1 MKQLGKI
8 LGLLLKRWT
17 SKSPKLYEQITN
29 YSIWVGMGCLIAIEF
44 TPAGW
49 VTTGLTILGSTLIAI
64 SGGSKLTTTDEE
76 IIKETKKVFKNSN
89 K

>member
-1 MKQLGKI
+1 
-8 LGLLLKRWT
+8 
-17 SKSPKLYEQITN
+17 
-29 YSIWVGMGCLIAIEF
+29 MGCLIAIEF

-76 IIKETKKVFKNSN
+76 IIKETKKVFKNSD